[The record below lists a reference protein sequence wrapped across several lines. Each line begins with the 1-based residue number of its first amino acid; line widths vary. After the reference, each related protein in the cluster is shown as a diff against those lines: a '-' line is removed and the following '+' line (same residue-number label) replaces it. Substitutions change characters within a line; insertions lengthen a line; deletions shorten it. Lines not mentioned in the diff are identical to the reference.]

1 MEPIISPW
9 AFYAI
14 SLCGKVSVAGQFMM
28 FASMCILFISLTFYL
43 GDEEVSED
51 LKKAMKI
58 AFVLFIVGG
67 IIFLLIPN
75 KETAITMLTA
85 SVVTSDNI
93 TAVQDNAVDFIQKI
107 AKAVAEAK

>member
-14 SLCGKVSVAGQFMM
+14 SLCGKVLVAGQFMM
-28 FASMCILFISLTFYL
+28 FVSMCMLFISLACYL
-43 GDEEVSED
+43 GDGEVSED
-51 LKKAMKI
+51 IKKAMKI

-67 IIFLLIPN
+67 IIFLLVPN
-75 KETAITMLTA
+75 KETAITMLIA
-85 SVVTSDNI
+85 SIVTPDNVM
-93 TAVQDNAVDFIQKI
+93 TVQDNVVDFIQKI

>member
-1 MEPIISPW
+1 
-9 AFYAI
+9 
-14 SLCGKVSVAGQFMM
+14 
-28 FASMCILFISLTFYL
+28 MCMLFISLTFYL

-51 LKKAMKI
+51 IKKAMKI

-67 IIFLLIPN
+67 IIFLLVPN

-85 SVVTSDNI
+85 SIVTPDNV
-93 TAVQDNAVDFIQKI
+93 TAIQDNVVDFIQKI

>member
-9 AFYAI
+9 GFYAI
-14 SLCGKVSVAGQFMM
+14 SLCDKVSVAGQFMM
-28 FASMCILFISLTFYL
+28 FASMCMFIISLIPYL
-43 GDEEVSED
+43 EDGKLSAD
-51 LKKAMKI
+51 LKKATKI

-67 IIFLLIPN
+67 IIFLLVPN

-85 SVVTSDNI
+85 SIITPDDVTAI
-93 TAVQDNAVDFIQKI
+93 QDNVVDFIQKI

>member
-28 FASMCILFISLTFYL
+28 FASMCMLFISLAFYL
-43 GDEEVSED
+43 GDEEASED
-51 LKKAMKI
+51 VKKATKI

-67 IIFLLIPN
+67 IIFLLVPN
-75 KETAITMLTA
+75 KETAITMLTT
-85 SVVTSDNI
+85 SIVTPDNI
-93 TAVQDNAVDFIQKI
+93 TAIQDNVVDFIQKI

>member
-14 SLCGKVSVAGQFMM
+14 SLCGKVLVAGQFMM
-28 FASMCILFISLTFYL
+28 FVSMCMLFISFACYL
-43 GDEEVSED
+43 RDGEVSED
-51 LKKAMKI
+51 IKKAMKI

-67 IIFLLIPN
+67 IIFLLVPN
-75 KETAITMLTA
+75 KETAITMLIA
-85 SVVTSDNI
+85 SIVTPDNVM
-93 TAVQDNAVDFIQKI
+93 AVQDNVVDFIQKI

>member
-1 MEPIISPW
+1 MEPIVSPW
-9 AFYAI
+9 VFYAI
-14 SLCGKVSVAGQFMM
+14 SLCGKVSAAGQLMM
-28 FASMCILFISLTFYL
+28 FASVAVFIISSVFYF
-43 GDEEVSED
+43 GDKELPAD
-51 LKKAMKI
+51 LKKATKI

-67 IIFLLIPN
+67 IIFLLVPN

-85 SVVTSDNI
+85 SVVTPDNI

>member
-9 AFYAI
+9 VFYAI
-14 SLCGKVSVAGQFMM
+14 NLCGKVLVAGQFMM

-67 IIFLLIPN
+67 IIFLLVPN

>member
-1 MEPIISPW
+1 
-9 AFYAI
+9 
-14 SLCGKVSVAGQFMM
+14 MM

-67 IIFLLIPN
+67 IIFLLVPN

-85 SVVTSDNI
+85 SIVTPDNV

-107 AKAVAEAK
+107 AKAIAEAK